1 MEWTSKNVPLVPLPC
16 DPCGDSFLK
25 LVHDEITAKYALP
38 EAGECEVAEVLTV
51 STCIMEIN
59 PVKEDSLNRRKTRI
73 LEHISTIEVD
83 KE

>member
-1 MEWTSKNVPLVPLPC
+1 MEWISKNVPLVPLPC

-25 LVHDEITAKYALP
+25 FVHDKITTKYALP

-51 STCIMEIN
+51 STCVIEIVPMKAN
-59 PVKEDSLNRRKTRI
+59 SLNRWKTRI
-73 LEHISTIEVD
+73 LEHISTIKIG